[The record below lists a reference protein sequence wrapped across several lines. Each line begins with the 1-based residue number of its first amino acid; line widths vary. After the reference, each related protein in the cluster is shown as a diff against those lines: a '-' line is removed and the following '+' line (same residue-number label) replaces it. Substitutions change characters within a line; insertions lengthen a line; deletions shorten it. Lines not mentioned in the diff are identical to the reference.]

1 MVNVGT
7 GRRIPSARPSVVDP
21 VVVATVF
28 GVIFAAEL
36 PDKTMVATLVLS
48 TRFRPLYVWVGVA
61 SAFFV
66 QVALAVA
73 AGGLISLAPRRIVA
87 VVSGLL
93 FGIGAVLLLRPADD
107 EDEDEIDVPPA
118 GAWRSIVTSFGV
130 LFVSE
135 FGDLSQLAT
144 AGFAARFGDPLS
156 VFVGSFGAL
165 ATVAALA
172 VLLGRTVLRVV
183 PVTIVRRVAGVAL
196 AVLCLL
202 AFVSAAT

>member
-1 MVNVGT
+1 MV
-7 GRRIPSARPSVVDP
+7 
-21 VVVATVF
+21 TVF

-48 TRFRPLYVWVGVA
+48 TRFRPLYVWIGVA

-66 QVALAVA
+66 QVGLAVA
-73 AGGLISLAPRRIVA
+73 AGGLVSLAPRRVVA
-87 VVSGLL
+87 AVSGLL
-93 FGIGAVLLLRPADD
+93 FGIGAVLLLRKGSAD
-107 EDEDEIDVPPA
+107 EVHEIDVRPA
-118 GAWRSIVTSFGV
+118 GPWRSIVTSFGV

-172 VLLGRTVLRVV
+172 VLVGRTVLRVV
-183 PVTIVRRVAGVAL
+183 PVVIVRRIAGVAL
-196 AVLCLL
+196 AVLSVL
-202 AFVSAAT
+202 AFVSAVRG

>member
-1 MVNVGT
+1 MDF
-7 GRRIPSARPSVVDP
+7 A
-21 VVVATVF
+21 VVATVF

-73 AGGLISLAPRRIVA
+73 AGGLLSLAPRRIVA
-87 VVSGLL
+87 VISGTL
-93 FGIGAVLLLRPADD
+93 FGVGAVLLLRPAGVD
-107 EDEDEIDVPPA
+107 DEDEIDVRPA
-118 GAWRSIVTSFGV
+118 GTWRSIVTSFGV

-144 AGFAARFGDPLS
+144 AGFAARYGDPVS
-156 VFVGSFGAL
+156 VFAGSFGAL

-172 VLLGRTVLRVV
+172 VVLGRTVLRVV
-183 PVTIVRRVAGVAL
+183 PMTVVRRIAGVAL
-196 AVLCLL
+196 AVLCVL
-202 AFVSAAT
+202 AFVSAVRG

>member
-1 MVNVGT
+1 
-7 GRRIPSARPSVVDP
+7 VDLA
-21 VVVATVF
+21 VVVTVF

-48 TRFRPLYVWVGVA
+48 TRFRPLYVWIGVA

-73 AGGLISLAPRRIVA
+73 AGGLVSLAPGRIVA

-93 FGIGAVLLLRPADD
+93 FGVGAVLLLRNVSAN
-107 EDEDEIDVPPA
+107 EEREIDVRPA
-118 GAWRSIVTSFGV
+118 GPWRSIVTSFGV

-165 ATVAALA
+165 ATIAALA

-183 PVTIVRRVAGVAL
+183 PVVIVRRIAGAAL
-196 AVLCLL
+196 AVLCVL
-202 AFVSAAT
+202 AFVSALRS

>member
-1 MVNVGT
+1 ML
-7 GRRIPSARPSVVDP
+7 
-21 VVVATVF
+21 TVF

-36 PDKTMVATLVLS
+36 PDKTMVATLILS
-48 TRFRPLYVWVGVA
+48 TRFRPLYVWIGVT

-66 QVALAVA
+66 QVGLAVA
-73 AGGLISLAPRRIVA
+73 AGGLISLAPQRVVA

-93 FGIGAVLLLRPADD
+93 FGIGAVLLLRNASAN
-107 EDEDEIDVPPA
+107 EEHEVDVRPA
-118 GAWRSIVTSFGV
+118 GPWRSIVTSFGV

-144 AGFAARFGDPLS
+144 AGFAARFGNPLS

-183 PVTIVRRVAGVAL
+183 PVFIVRRIAGVAL
-196 AVLCLL
+196 AVLSVL
-202 AFVSAAT
+202 AFVSAVQG